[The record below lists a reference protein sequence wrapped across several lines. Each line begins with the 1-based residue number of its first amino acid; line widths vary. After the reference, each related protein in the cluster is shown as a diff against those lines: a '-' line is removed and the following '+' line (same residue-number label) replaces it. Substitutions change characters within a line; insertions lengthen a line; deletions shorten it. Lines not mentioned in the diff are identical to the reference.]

1 VYNNICFHHH
11 LFPGH
16 ACRNAL
22 NLLYYGGIE
31 PPFFMSNSLDRIAE
45 SLERIANV
53 LENETITINMIH
65 GHIENI
71 DHAHID
77 DGEIDV
83 HSKSY

>member
-1 VYNNICFHHH
+1 MDST
-11 LFPGH
+11 
-16 ACRNAL
+16 
-22 NLLYYGGIE
+22 LLRIADA
-31 PPFFMSNSLDRIAE
+31 LDRIAKALE
-45 SLERIANV
+45 SG
-53 LENETITINMIH
+53 TITINMVH

>member
-1 VYNNICFHHH
+1 MDST
-11 LFPGH
+11 LFRI
-16 ACRNAL
+16 ADA
-22 NLLYYGGIE
+22 
-31 PPFFMSNSLDRIAE
+31 LDRIAKALE
-45 SLERIANV
+45 SG
-53 LENETITINMIH
+53 TITINMVH